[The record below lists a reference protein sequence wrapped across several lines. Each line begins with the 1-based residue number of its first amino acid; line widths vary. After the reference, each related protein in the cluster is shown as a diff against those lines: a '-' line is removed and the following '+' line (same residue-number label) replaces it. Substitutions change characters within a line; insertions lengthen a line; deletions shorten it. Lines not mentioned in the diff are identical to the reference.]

1 MRELTAVKINVSDF
15 APFGTFYSM
24 TEPEGYPLQ
33 GEIHSFYPDRI
44 SGTCMGSIGF
54 SPISVKKDDRVVRWR
69 SIIQQPGK
77 ELWHW
82 MMI

>member
-33 GEIHSFYPDRI
+33 GEIHSFYPDPYFRDLY
-44 SGTCMGSIGF
+44 GKHRLF
-54 SPISVKKDDRVVRWR
+54 SYFSEK
-69 SIIQQPGK
+69 G
-77 ELWHW
+77 
-82 MMI
+82 

>member
-33 GEIHSFYPDRI
+33 GEIHSFIRI
-44 SGTCMGSIGF
+44 VF
-54 SPISVKKDDRVVRWR
+54 LEPVWEAWAFLLF
-69 SIIQQPGK
+69 Q
-77 ELWHW
+77 
-82 MMI
+82 